1 MRDKKYKQLYLNIF
15 RNSFLYDAKRNNI
28 KSVLD
33 SINKNTN
40 KEITETY
47 KEFSNII
54 LTPRHRSNMSIDIL
68 RKEYIQK
75 LKDQGYDGMLDT
87 NDTGIFAESLIY
99 IFNAKKHLSDDI
111 SIKDINLKNEAKEL
125 KELKKLGFD
134 IKNDNWR

>member
-87 NDTGIFAESLIY
+87 NDTGIFAESPIY

-125 KELKKLGFD
+125 KELKKTW
-134 IKNDNWR
+134 I

>member
-1 MRDKKYKQLYLNIF
+1 
-15 RNSFLYDAKRNNI
+15 
-28 KSVLD
+28 
-33 SINKNTN
+33 
-40 KEITETY
+40 
-47 KEFSNII
+47 
-54 LTPRHRSNMSIDIL
+54 MSIDIL

-87 NDTGIFAESLIY
+87 NDTGIFAESPTY